1 MIHAIGIFIATLLP
15 FTILIRK
22 YKKDTI
28 RRANKKVA
36 KKVAKKEKVS
46 KKNATFCCK
55 TPFIPNKAF
64 KLIIT
69 RIHNNKN
76 A

>member
-1 MIHAIGIFIATLLP
+1 MFYDSTTCIFIATLLP

-36 KKVAKKEKVS
+36 KKVAKKK
-46 KKNATFCCK
+46 
-55 TPFIPNKAF
+55 
-64 KLIIT
+64 
-69 RIHNNKN
+69 R
-76 A
+76 

>member
-1 MIHAIGIFIATLLP
+1 MILQLVIFFVILLP
-15 FTILIRK
+15 FTILIRI